1 MPIRWGVTFVDLSD
15 AGIAALL
22 GTVEGITEFLPISST
37 GHLILLDE
45 LLGFQGPPGHVFEVV
60 IQLGAILGVCWV
72 YRERLLQ
79 LATRPLMPRNR
90 HLLLLLLLGF
100 LPAAVI
106 GFLAH
111 GFIKTVLFNPWV
123 VSIALIVGGVAII
136 IIERLLTGDRFK
148 DIDTVPG
155 SVGLKVGFCQ
165 ALAMIPGVSRSG
177 ATIMGARVLGLS
189 RGVAAEF
196 SFLLAIPTMF
206 AATGYDLYKNAAQID
221 GHGMALVLIGF
232 ICALVTAVLTVRW
245 LIGFVSSHTFSGFG
259 WYRIVLGS
267 LMIVLLSFGWG

>member
-1 MPIRWGVTFVDLSD
+1 MDLYD

-22 GTVEGITEFLPISST
+22 GAVEGVTEFLPISST
-37 GHLILLDE
+37 GHLILLDD

-72 YRERLLQ
+72 YRKRLLH
-79 LATRPLMPRNR
+79 LATSPRALGNR
-90 HLLLLLLLGF
+90 HLLLLLLLAF
-100 LPAAVI
+100 LPAAAI
-106 GFLAH
+106 GFLGH

-123 VSIALIVGGVAII
+123 VSIALIVGGIAII
-136 IIERLLTGDRFK
+136 VIERLVAGDRFT
-148 DIDTVPG
+148 DIDAVPG
-155 SVGLKVGFCQ
+155 IVGLKVGFCQ
-165 ALAMIPGVSRSG
+165 ALAMVPGVSRSG

-206 AATGYDLYKNAAQID
+206 AATGYDLYKNASQID
-221 GHGMALVLIGF
+221 GRGMTLVLIGF
-232 ICALVTAVLTVRW
+232 ICALITAVLTVRW

-259 WYRIVLGS
+259 WYRIALGS

>member
-1 MPIRWGVTFVDLSD
+1 MPVRWGLTFVDLYD

-37 GHLILLDE
+37 GHLILLDD

-136 IIERLLTGDRFK
+136 VIERLVTGDRFK
-148 DIDTVPG
+148 EIDAVPG

-165 ALAMIPGVSRSG
+165 ANDTRRLAFGCNHHGRPGPGSVPERRRGILVPAGHSNHVR
-177 ATIMGARVLGLS
+177 RDGL
-189 RGVAAEF
+189 RPLQERRA
-196 SFLLAIPTMF
+196 
-206 AATGYDLYKNAAQID
+206 D
-221 GHGMALVLIGF
+221 
-232 ICALVTAVLTVRW
+232 R
-245 LIGFVSSHTFSGFG
+245 
-259 WYRIVLGS
+259 
-267 LMIVLLSFGWG
+267 